1 MYVHT
6 SNIHLYRKLK
16 INCNCNMISIIG
28 EVPILVIAT
37 KLDLVSQNPQ
47 LRVIDTSSGEQL
59 KSSESNNVV
68 AFSEISAKEGINVD
82 SAFMELALELKR
94 RKEIVNGCSCDKD
107 LSNVYTKNIDTVR
120 IDIDARRSSCDC

>member
-1 MYVHT
+1 
-6 SNIHLYRKLK
+6 
-16 INCNCNMISIIG
+16 MILITG

-59 KSSESNNVV
+59 KNSETNVV
-68 AFSEISAKEGINVD
+68 AFSEISSKEGINVD

-94 RKEIVNGCSCDKD
+94 RKELGNGCSCDKD
-107 LSNVYTKNIDTVR
+107 LSNVYTKNIDTVK
-120 IDIDARRSSCDC
+120 IDIDARRKSCDC